1 MWSLSLVGMI
11 LMILWQMAVVYFS
24 SALSIRLY
32 WLAPLGLLVGGGNA
46 VTNATLYGLLAD
58 VLPESDR

>member
-1 MWSLSLVGMI
+1 MI